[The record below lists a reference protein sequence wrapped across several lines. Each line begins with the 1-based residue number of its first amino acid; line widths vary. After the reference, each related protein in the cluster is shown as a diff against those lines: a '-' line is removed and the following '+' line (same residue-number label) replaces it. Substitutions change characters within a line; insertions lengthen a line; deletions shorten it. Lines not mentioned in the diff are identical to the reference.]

1 MHGCCFI
8 MCIDFRAA
16 ATADEGH
23 LPTEPGKT
31 GVQLSSESTNMY
43 LHIKIFKAALQST
56 RPLKV

>member
-8 MCIDFRAA
+8 LYIDFRTA

-31 GVQLSSESTNMY
+31 GVQLSSESTDMY
-43 LHIKIFKAALQST
+43 SHIKIFKAAL
-56 RPLKV
+56 